1 MARPLNCWKCRKPK
15 SQCKCWRP
23 TVFTEDVIQKLEEI
37 FKIDWTVVEAT
48 SYAWVWHNSYY
59 EQLKKNPVFKE
70 RMEKA
75 QLYPFI
81 KAKKK
86 LQIQMEDKENPMIAH
101 KATVEFL
108 KRREKRYSDKL
119 QSDETVTNVT
129 LTMDDLDKMT
139 PEEIEKLRREKL
151 GLN

>member
-1 MARPLNCWKCRKPK
+1 
-15 SQCKCWRP
+15 
-23 TVFTEDVIQKLEEI
+23 
-37 FKIDWTVVEAT
+37 
-48 SYAWVWHNSYY
+48 
-59 EQLKKNPVFKE
+59 VFKE

-101 KATVEFL
+101 KATIEFL